1 MCYFQGPRFLF
12 PFGVVLSAPLDHH
25 TSFRGFI
32 LNCTPV
38 SANRPPP
45 DLASPSRFSPLTLFP
60 SPSHSACTPA
70 TGRRRDRCFLP
81 SEQQLDKVKW
91 YLTSFMPVFAA
102 EAIMLLFNPHQSK
115 QVLSILFEW
124 VKKMRFVDLSYFP
137 KVTEQCVGE
146 WGWAMCAD
154 CLVATSLNPTWS
166 STMETHPV
174 KNKRIQKETKLVLT
188 RTYKDIILNC
198 QVKIHKIWPN
208 IA

>member
-1 MCYFQGPRFLF
+1 MILCLDSQPPAAGF
-12 PFGVVLSAPLDHH
+12 PYQPVKCVISRAPVSISIWRRSLQHPLDHH

-60 SPSHSACTPA
+60 SPSPLPA
-70 TGRRRDRCFLP
+70 PLPREGGEDRCFLP

-154 CLVATSLNPTWS
+154 CLVATSLGPTWS
-166 STMETHPV
+166 STLGNP
-174 KNKRIQKETKLVLT
+174 
-188 RTYKDIILNC
+188 
-198 QVKIHKIWPN
+198 PS
-208 IA
+208 